1 MAELDRSRGPS
12 AGGAQAVVKR
22 WPAEDLPRGRAGAA
36 VTMVLRDGHRE
47 VEVLLIERTVRKNDL
62 ASGHVALPGGR
73 AEPQDPTLSAT
84 AVREL
89 TEEVGLGQNDVEMPL
104 RLLGVERADL
114 FGLDVAVFAVRLR
127 SRPAHLV
134 PSPDEVAHIF
144 WLPLPKLGQVES
156 VERTTSLGPRQV
168 AAVVDIGRVL
178 WGFTLRI
185 LRTYLGSAAPPG
197 SGA

>member
-1 MAELDRSRGPS
+1 LAELDRSREPS
-12 AGGAQAVVKR
+12 AGGARAVVER
-22 WPAEDLPRGRAGAA
+22 WPAEDLPSGRAGAA

-73 AEPQDPTLSAT
+73 AEPEDATLGAT

-89 TEEVGLGQNDVEMPL
+89 SEEVGLGQHDVETPL

-114 FGLDVAVFAVRLR
+114 FGLDVAVFAARLGA
-127 SRPAHLV
+127 RPAQLV

-144 WLPLPKLGQVES
+144 WLPLPRLEQVES
-156 VERTTSLGPRQV
+156 VERATTMGPRKV
-168 AAVVDIGRVL
+168 AAVVDNGRVL

-185 LRTYLGSAAPPG
+185 LRTYLGSAPRRD
-197 SGA
+197 S